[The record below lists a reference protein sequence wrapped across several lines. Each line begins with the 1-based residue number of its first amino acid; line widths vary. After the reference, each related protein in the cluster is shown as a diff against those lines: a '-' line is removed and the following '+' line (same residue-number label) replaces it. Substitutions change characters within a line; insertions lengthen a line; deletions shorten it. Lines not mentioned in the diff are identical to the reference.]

1 MHPPE
6 EQQPPITH
14 NNEEVP
20 PEQRFTPHNDT
31 WVDIPLLH
39 EKSVHEHGRKTT
51 GVVSKQMDSI
61 MNPQKKEKARL
72 QFQKGNFWTGAKK
85 QSTQDIHKCWPD
97 FFEMRVFNWGG
108 TH

>member
-1 MHPPE
+1 
-6 EQQPPITH
+6 
-14 NNEEVP
+14 
-20 PEQRFTPHNDT
+20 
-31 WVDIPLLH
+31 
-39 EKSVHEHGRKTT
+39 
-51 GVVSKQMDSI
+51 